1 MFDNITEVANY
12 VWMWTW
18 EGGSAWYV
26 LEWTL
31 SKRLV
36 AYSKIDLSL
45 LQHQSASQEKHGSMG
60 DSTLSSISLL
70 GILGPGPGDRR
81 LCMRLALHVHY
92 RPFSVTSEE
101 SLRDSERPLNGYPS
115 TKGQETS

>member
-1 MFDNITEVANY
+1 M
-12 VWMWTW
+12 
-18 EGGSAWYV
+18 V

-31 SKRLV
+31 SKRLRL
-36 AYSKIDLSL
+36 AYSKIYLSL
-45 LQHQSASQEKHGSMG
+45 LQRQSASQEKRRSMG
-60 DSTLSSISLL
+60 DSTFSSISLL
-70 GILGPGPGDRR
+70 GILGPGDRR

-101 SLRDSERPLNGYPS
+101 SLRELRTTTYGYPS